1 MDTTTESRER
11 TEPARLRAV
20 LVLATSTGGIGAHV
34 RSLAAGLVGRGVA
47 VTVCGPASTEEHFD
61 FAGTGARFRVVEI
74 PAAPRPSDRGAAR
87 ELRAACAHAHVVHA
101 HGLRAGLVAGNAL
114 GRHRVRRT
122 PLVLTL
128 HNAVLAGG
136 AKGALTRVLEGRAV
150 RAADVVLGA
159 SADLV
164 DRARQLGAR
173 DARLGPVS
181 APPLPPASRDRAAVR
196 DEFAAGDRPLVVAVG
211 RLAAQ
216 KAYPVLLDAAREWG
230 EVRPAPLVVVAGDG
244 PLRETLQER
253 IDAESLPV
261 RLLGHRSDV
270 ADLLG
275 AADVVVLP
283 SRWEARALVAQ
294 EALRSGVPLVATA
307 VGGVPELVGEAA
319 VLVPYGDA
327 EALAGSVTALLA
339 DPDRRGELAAAGP
352 VQAATWPGERETI
365 AQVLS
370 IYEELGP
377 M

>member
-61 FAGTGARFRVVEI
+61 FAGTGARFRAVEI

-181 APPLPPASRDRAAVR
+181 APPLPPASRDRGAVR

-294 EALRSGVPLVATA
+294 EALRNGVPLVATA

-327 EALAGSVTALLA
+327 EALAASVTALLA
-339 DPDRRGELAAAGP
+339 DPDRRSELAAAGP

-377 M
+377 V

>member
-20 LVLATSTGGIGAHV
+20 LVLATSTGGVGAHV

-47 VTVCGPASTEEHFD
+47 VTVCGPGATDEHFD
-61 FAGTGARFRVVEI
+61 FTGVGARFRPVEI
-74 PAAPRPSDRGAAR
+74 GSGPRPTDRAALR
-87 ELRAACAHAHVVHA
+87 ELRAACAPAHVVHA
-101 HGLRAGLVAGNAL
+101 HGLRAGLAAGNAL
-114 GRHRVRRT
+114 GRHRVRRR

-159 SADLV
+159 STDLV

-181 APPLPPASRDRAAVR
+181 APPLPPAERDRAAVR
-196 DEFAAGDRPLVVAVG
+196 AEFAAGDRPLLVAVG
-211 RLAAQ
+211 RLAPQ
-216 KAYPVLLDAAREWG
+216 KDYPVLLDAARRWLDDE
-230 EVRPAPLVVVAGDG
+230 PTPLLVVAGDG
-244 PLRETLQER
+244 PLRESLQDR

-261 RLLGHRSDV
+261 RLLGHRADV

-275 AADVVVLP
+275 AADLAVLP

-294 EALRSGVPLVATA
+294 EALRTGVALVATR
-307 VGGVPELVGEAA
+307 VGGIPELVGDAA
-319 VLVPYGDA
+319 VLVPAGESD
-327 EALAGSVTALLA
+327 ELAAAVRDLLA
-339 DPDRRGELAAAGP
+339 DPTRRAELVEAGRA
-352 VQAATWPGERETI
+352 QAATWPDERETI

-377 M
+377 V